1 MRKIQF
7 ILGMLAVASSSA
19 TLAYDGTINFTGKV
33 VAQTCSVAT
42 GSGSLSVVL
51 PTVSTTTLSADTK
64 TAGLT
69 PFTIQLT
76 GCTVSA
82 TSGADKVNAYFEPNA
97 NTDYTTGNL
106 TNTASSGA
114 SASNVQI
121 QLLNA
126 DGVKVIKLGQAAA
139 AQDVDTVAINDANV
153 TLRYNARYYATGPAT
168 AGNVSAT
175 VNYTIAYQ

>member
-7 ILGMLAVASSSA
+7 ILGILAAASSSA

-42 GSGSLSVVL
+42 VSESLSVIL
-51 PTVSTTTLSADTK
+51 PTVSTATLSADTK

-76 GCTVSA
+76 GCTVPA

-114 SASNVQI
+114 SHVQI

-139 AQDVDTVAINDANV
+139 AQNVDTVAINDANV
-153 TLRYNARYYATGPAT
+153 TLRYNAQYYATGVAT
-168 AGNVSAT
+168 VGDVTST

>member
-19 TLAYDGTINFTGKV
+19 TLAYDGIINFTGKV

-76 GCTVSA
+76 GCTVPA
-82 TSGADKVNAYFEPNA
+82 TSGVDKVNAYFEPNA

-106 TNTASSGA
+106 TNTASSG
-114 SASNVQI
+114 ASNVQI

-153 TLRYNARYYATGPAT
+153 TLRYNARYYATGQAT

>member
-7 ILGMLAVASSSA
+7 IIGMLAVASSSA

-42 GSGSLSVVL
+42 GSENLSVVL
-51 PTVSTTTLSADTK
+51 PTVSTTTLSDETK

-76 GCTVSA
+76 GCTTPASTGV
-82 TSGADKVNAYFEPNA
+82 DKVNAYFEPNA

-114 SASNVQI
+114 SNVQI

-126 DGVKVIKLGQAAA
+126 DGVKAIKLGQAAA
-139 AQDVDTVAINDANV
+139 TQNVDTVAIDDASV
-153 TLRYNARYYATGPAT
+153 TLRYNAQYYATGAAT
-168 AGNVSAT
+168 AGDVTST

>member
-7 ILGMLAVASSSA
+7 ILGMLAVASSS

-42 GSGSLSVVL
+42 GSRSLSVVL

-69 PFTIQLT
+69 PFLLQLT
-76 GCTVSA
+76 GCTVNLP

-114 SASNVQI
+114 SNTNS
-121 QLLNA
+121 
-126 DGVKVIKLGQAAA
+126 
-139 AQDVDTVAINDANV
+139 
-153 TLRYNARYYATGPAT
+153 Y
-168 AGNVSAT
+168 
-175 VNYTIAYQ
+175 

>member
-76 GCTVSA
+76 GCTVPA
-82 TSGADKVNAYFEPNA
+82 TSGVDKVNAYFEPNA

-114 SASNVQI
+114 SNVQI

-126 DGVKVIKLGQAAA
+126 DGVKAIKLGQAAA
-139 AQDVDTVAINDANV
+139 AQSVDTVAINDANV
-153 TLRYNARYYATGPAT
+153 TLRYNAQYYATGVAT
-168 AGNVSAT
+168 AGVVTST
-175 VNYTIAYQ
+175 VNYTIVYQ

>member
-7 ILGMLAVASSSA
+7 ILGILAAASSSA

-42 GSGSLSVVL
+42 GSESLSVIL
-51 PTVSTTTLSADTK
+51 PTVSTATLSADTK

-76 GCTVSA
+76 GCTVPA

-114 SASNVQI
+114 SNVQI

-139 AQDVDTVAINDANV
+139 AQNVDTVAINDANV
-153 TLRYNARYYATGPAT
+153 TLRYNAQYYATGVAT
-168 AGNVSAT
+168 AGDVTST

>member
-7 ILGMLAVASSSA
+7 ILGILAAASSSA

-42 GSGSLSVVL
+42 GSESLSVIL
-51 PTVSTTTLSADTK
+51 PTVSTATLSADTK

-76 GCTVSA
+76 GCTVPA

-97 NTDYTTGNL
+97 NMDYTTGNL
-106 TNTASSGA
+106 TNTASSG
-114 SASNVQI
+114 ASNVQI

-139 AQDVDTVAINDANV
+139 AQNVDTVAINDANV
-153 TLRYNARYYATGPAT
+153 TLRYNAQYYATGVAT
-168 AGNVSAT
+168 AGDVTST

>member
-7 ILGMLAVASSSA
+7 ILGILAAASSSA
-19 TLAYDGTINFTGKV
+19 TLAYDGTITFNGKV
-33 VAQTCSVAT
+33 VDQTCSVTT
-42 GSGSLSVVL
+42 GSKNLKVTL
-51 PTVSTTTLSADTK
+51 PTVSANSLDSSGK
-64 TAGLT
+64 VVGLT
-69 PFTIQLT
+69 PFTISLEGCNTAAT
-76 GCTVSA
+76 GA
-82 TSGADKVNAYFEPNA
+82 QNVNAYFEPNA

-114 SASNVQI
+114 SNVQI

-139 AQDVDTVAINDANV
+139 AQNVDTVAINDANV
-153 TLRYNARYYATGPAT
+153 TLRYNAQYYATGVAT
-168 AGNVSAT
+168 AGDVTST

>member
-7 ILGMLAVASSSA
+7 ILGILAAASSSA
-19 TLAYDGTINFTGKV
+19 TLAYDGTITFNGKV
-33 VAQTCSVAT
+33 VDQTCSVTT
-42 GSGSLSVVL
+42 GSKNLTVTL
-51 PTVSTTTLSADTK
+51 PTVSANSFSSGK
-64 TAGLT
+64 VVGLT
-69 PFTIQLT
+69 PFTISLEGCNTAAT
-76 GCTVSA
+76 GA
-82 TSGADKVNAYFEPNA
+82 QNVNAYFEPNA

-114 SASNVQI
+114 SNVQI

-139 AQDVDTVAINDANV
+139 AQNVDTVAINDANV
-153 TLRYNARYYATGPAT
+153 TLRYNAQYYATGVAT
-168 AGNVSAT
+168 AGDVTST

>member
-7 ILGMLAVASSSA
+7 ILGILAAASSSA

-42 GSGSLSVVL
+42 ESERLSVIL
-51 PTVSTTTLSADTK
+51 PTVSTATLSDDAK

-76 GCTVSA
+76 GCTVPA

-114 SASNVQI
+114 SHVQI

-139 AQDVDTVAINDANV
+139 AQNVDTVAINDANV
-153 TLRYNARYYATGPAT
+153 TLRYNAQYYATGVAT
-168 AGNVSAT
+168 AGDVTST

>member
-7 ILGMLAVASSSA
+7 ILGILAAASSSA

-33 VAQTCSVAT
+33 VAQTCSVA
-42 GSGSLSVVL
+42 SGSEGLSVIL
-51 PTVSTTTLSADTK
+51 PTVSTATLSDDTK

-76 GCTVSA
+76 GCTVPA

-114 SASNVQI
+114 SHVQI

-139 AQDVDTVAINDANV
+139 AQNVDTVAINDANV
-153 TLRYNARYYATGPAT
+153 TLRYNAQYYATGVAT
-168 AGNVSAT
+168 AGDVTST

>member
-7 ILGMLAVASSSA
+7 ILGILAAASSSA
-19 TLAYDGTINFTGKV
+19 TLAYDGTITFNGKV
-33 VAQTCSVAT
+33 VDQTCSVTT
-42 GSGSLSVVL
+42 GSKDLTVTL
-51 PTVSTTTLSADTK
+51 PTVSANSLDSSGK
-64 TAGLT
+64 VVGLT
-69 PFTIQLT
+69 PFTISLEGCNTVAAT
-76 GCTVSA
+76 GA
-82 TSGADKVNAYFEPNA
+82 QNVNAYFEPNA

-114 SASNVQI
+114 SNVQI

-139 AQDVDTVAINDANV
+139 AQNVDTVAINDANV
-153 TLRYNARYYATGPAT
+153 TLRYNAQYYATGVAT
-168 AGNVSAT
+168 AGDVTST

>member
-7 ILGMLAVASSSA
+7 ILGILAAASSSA
-19 TLAYDGTINFTGKV
+19 TLAYDGKINFTGKV

-42 GSGSLSVVL
+42 GSESLSVVL
-51 PTVSTTTLSADTK
+51 PTVSTTTLSTDAK

-82 TSGADKVNAYFEPNA
+82 ASGVDKVNAYFEPNA

-106 TNTASSGA
+106 TNTASPGA
-114 SASNVQI
+114 SDVQI

-153 TLRYNARYYATGPAT
+153 TLRYNARYYATGQAT

-175 VNYTIAYQ
+175 VNYTI

>member
-76 GCTVSA
+76 GCTVPA

-114 SASNVQI
+114 SNVQI

-126 DGVKVIKLGQAAA
+126 DRVKVIKLGQAAA
-139 AQDVDTVAINDANV
+139 AQNVDTVAINDANV
-153 TLRYNARYYATGPAT
+153 TLRYNARYYATGQAT

>member
-7 ILGMLAVASSSA
+7 ILGILAAASSSA

-76 GCTVSA
+76 GCTVPA

-114 SASNVQI
+114 SNVQI

-126 DGVKVIKLGQAAA
+126 DGVTPIKLGQ
-139 AQDVDTVAINDANV
+139 DATGQNV
-153 TLRYNARYYATGPAT
+153 TAVQIDNAAMKLRYNAQYYATAQAT
-168 AGNVSAT
+168 AGDVSAT
-175 VNYTIAYQ
+175 VNYTIVYQ

>member
-7 ILGMLAVASSSA
+7 ILGVLAVASSSA

-51 PTVSTTTLSADTK
+51 PAVSTTTLSADTK

-76 GCTVSA
+76 GCAVPA

-114 SASNVQI
+114 SNVQI

-139 AQDVDTVAINDANV
+139 AQNVDTVAINDANV
-153 TLRYNARYYATGPAT
+153 TLRYNARYYATGQAT

-175 VNYTIAYQ
+175 VNYTI

>member
-7 ILGMLAVASSSA
+7 ILGILAAASSSA
-19 TLAYDGTINFTGKV
+19 TLAYDGKINFTGKV

-42 GSGSLSVVL
+42 GSESLSVVL
-51 PTVSTTTLSADTK
+51 PTVSTTTLSTDAK

-82 TSGADKVNAYFEPNA
+82 ASGVDKVNAYFEPNA

-106 TNTASSGA
+106 TNTASLGA
-114 SASNVQI
+114 SDVQI

-153 TLRYNARYYATGPAT
+153 TLRYNARYYATGQAT

>member
-7 ILGMLAVASSSA
+7 ITGILIAVSVSA
-19 TLAYDGTINFTGKV
+19 AFAYDGTINFTGKV

-42 GSGSLSVVL
+42 ESNSLSVML
-51 PTVSTTTLSADTK
+51 PTVSTTALSSNTK

-76 GCTVSA
+76 GCV
-82 TSGADKVNAYFEPNA
+82 TSSGTDKVNAYFESNA

-106 TNTASSGA
+106 TNTDSSG
-114 SASNVQI
+114 ASNVQI

-126 DGVKVIKLGQAAA
+126 NGVKVIKLGQAAA
-139 AQDVDTVAINDANV
+139 AQNVDAVAINDATV
-153 TLRYNARYYATGPAT
+153 TLHYNAQYYATGEVT
-168 AGNVSAT
+168 AGNVAST
-175 VNYTIAYQ
+175 VNYTIVYQ

>member
-1 MRKIQF
+1 MQKIQF
-7 ILGMLAVASSSA
+7 ILGILAAASSSA
-19 TLAYDGTINFTGKV
+19 TLAYDGKINFTGKV
-33 VAQTCSVAT
+33 VAQTCSVDT
-42 GSGSLSVVL
+42 GSESLSVVL
-51 PTVSTTTLSADTK
+51 PTVSTTTLSTDAK

-76 GCTVSA
+76 GCAVSA
-82 TSGADKVNAYFEPNA
+82 ASGVDKVNAYFEPNA

-114 SASNVQI
+114 SNVQI

-139 AQDVDTVAINDANV
+139 AQNVDTVAINDAKV
-153 TLRYNARYYATGPAT
+153 TLRYNAQYYATGVAT
-168 AGNVSAT
+168 AGDVTST